1 MLQYTVEN
9 PLSYRWYSHI
19 YIYIDIFLLKP
30 PWTEGFPSHVQL
42 IFSQRSIEQIL
53 GVIVLH
59 ASATGTPSVTPPLC
73 DVARPGPSGERSPGP
88 MQLSMLYPGLPVTCI
103 LGTFRNADTSNCAS
117 GLVVSNLTWMLLHP
131 GMMILNY
138 SKSIDIPAFN
148 TCKTLHNEP
157 KLWYISRWSWKLNQI
172 VSDCWFIW
180 VFIPKKWLVLKVSTC
195 LTASPIVCA
204 TLLQQQP

>member
-1 MLQYTVEN
+1 MADDQIMQMQLVAVGWGPNGRDLLSTVSVISRNQTCYSIQWKIPSAIDDIPIYTVV
-9 PLSYRWYSHI
+9 
-19 YIYIDIFLLKP
+19 KP

-117 GLVVSNLTWMLLHP
+117 GLVVSNLECYY
-131 GMMILNY
+131 IL
-138 SKSIDIPAFN
+138 
-148 TCKTLHNEP
+148 E
-157 KLWYISRWSWKLNQI
+157 WWS
-172 VSDCWFIW
+172 
-180 VFIPKKWLVLKVSTC
+180 
-195 LTASPIVCA
+195 
-204 TLLQQQP
+204 